1 MPTRATTASAPP
13 LLHVRVQPRAR
24 SNEVVGWQGDA
35 LRVRV
40 TAPPADGEANRAV
53 TDLLAGALG
62 VAASRIVLVRGA
74 ASRDKPF
81 RIERLSPSDLRAR
94 LSPSPLRGEG
104 RVRGAG

>member
-35 LRVRV
+35 LRVQV

-74 ASRDKPF
+74 ASRHKLF